1 MHGLMREGRRVPVLY
16 STRAPLRP
24 ACARGVQVPEP
35 FSADEKVVEYFKR
48 ILVG

>member
-1 MHGLMREGRRVPVLY
+1 M
-16 STRAPLRP
+16 AARP

-35 FSADEKVVEYFKR
+35 FSVDEKVVGYAKR